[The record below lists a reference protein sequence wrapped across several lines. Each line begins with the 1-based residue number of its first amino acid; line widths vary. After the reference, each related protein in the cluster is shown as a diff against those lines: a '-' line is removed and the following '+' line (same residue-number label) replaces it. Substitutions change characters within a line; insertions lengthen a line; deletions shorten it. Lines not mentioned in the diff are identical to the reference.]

1 MRSDFYTFVQ
11 MTDFG
16 GSGFDDTG
24 QNFEDFSK
32 ENGFTFWYASK
43 LMELLGYENWPSFQ
57 KAINKA
63 MVTCNSLN
71 IPIIE
76 NFVNEYRMDGD
87 RQVQDFKL
95 SRFACYLT
103 VMNGDVK
110 KPFVAKAQAYF
121 ATLAGA
127 VQNYLAEAEK
137 VERLQIRDEVTDKEK
152 SLSSV
157 ASRAGVEMYGYFQN
171 AGYRGMYNR
180 NMGELKRVRGIDP
193 KKSLLDFMGREELA
207 ANLFR
212 ITQTELKIKS
222 EQIRGQ
228 KNLEQAANT
237 VGKKVR
243 KTMLD
248 ISNIAPE
255 QLPKHQEI
263 SQVKKELKDKGKTLK
278 KLDGPKG
285 KKK

>member
-1 MRSDFYTFVQ
+1 MAEFDAF
-11 MTDFG
+11 
-16 GSGFDDTG
+16 GFDDSG
-24 QNFEDFSK
+24 QNFEAFSM

-43 LMELLGYENWPSFQ
+43 LMDLLGYENWQSFQ

-63 MVTCNSLN
+63 MTTCNSLN

-76 NFVNEYRMDGD
+76 NFIQEFKIVDD
-87 RQVQDFKL
+87 KQVLDFKL

-121 ATLAGA
+121 ATIAGA
-127 VQNYLAEAEK
+127 VQNYLSEAEK
-137 VERLQIRDEVTDKEK
+137 VERLQIREEVTDKEK

-157 ASRAGVEMYGYFQN
+157 ASRAGVEIYGYFQN
-171 AGYRGMYNR
+171 AGYRGMYNK
-180 NMGELKRVRGIDP
+180 NMNDLKRIRGIDK

-228 KNLEQAANT
+228 KNLEEAANT

-255 QLPKHQEI
+255 NLPKHQEI
-263 SQVKKELKDKGKTLK
+263 SQVKKDLKDRGKILK
-278 KLDGPKG
+278 KLDKSKG
-285 KKK
+285 K